1 MGTITIEV
9 DEHAA
14 LARHVEDLQA
24 VITKRNKTIEDLTN
38 RLEAGEG
45 SEFVAA
51 AFANGEKRGW
61 EACASHVM
69 GAARD
74 GARALDATY
83 KVALDAYLHPI
94 AASPGSGTES

>member
-24 VITKRNKTIEDLTN
+24 VITKRNNTIEDLTN

-51 AFANGEKRGW
+51 AFRSGQEAGW
-61 EACASHVM
+61 KACASHV
-69 GAARD
+69 
-74 GARALDATY
+74 LDATRT
-83 KVALDAYLHPI
+83 ATQTLDATHRAAMAAYLHPQ
-94 AASPGSGTES
+94 ATSE

>member
-1 MGTITIEV
+1 VGTITIEV

-45 SEFVAA
+45 SEFVAT
-51 AFANGEKRGW
+51 AFENGQRKGW
-61 EACASHVM
+61 QACASYIMDATKTAGH
-69 GAARD
+69 
-74 GARALDATY
+74 ALDNTY
-83 KVALDAYLHPI
+83 RTALDAYLRPQI
-94 AASPGSGTES
+94 VID